1 MKKLLSNGERFIA
14 ILGIIFIIVIGLFT
28 VYDKTVVQYKH
39 KYYTSEESSVLPD
52 CKLNINTATIEELDD
67 LQYVG
72 EATAKKIIDYRETYG
87 DFESIDDL
95 YNINGIGTKI
105 IETNREYIT
114 LSD

>member
-1 MKKLLSNGERFIA
+1 M
-14 ILGIIFIIVIGLFT
+14 GIIFIIVIGLFT

-39 KYYTSEESSVLPD
+39 KYYTSEEAYLLPD
-52 CKLNINTATIEELDD
+52 YKLNINTATIEELDE
-67 LQYVG
+67 LQYIG

-95 YNINGIGTKI
+95 YNIEGIGAKI

-114 LSD
+114 IFD